1 MGADDEGGRVGEV
14 LADRYE
20 LRAYVESGALGDIYK
35 AVDRRL
41 EYRQVA
47 VKLLKAGTPD
57 DQVAR
62 FKREALLTGGLSSPH
77 VVKTSDFGQT
87 ADGRA
92 YLVMEWLQG
101 ESLADLLHREERLPL
116 ERAMRLADGVLAGL
130 EAAHEAGVV
139 HRDLKPENLFVVAEP
154 GVHDHVKILDFGF
167 ARVFGSS
174 ALDVTGEERI
184 VVGTVSYMAPEQL
197 RGRRADHRADLF
209 SVAALLFRMASGRL
223 PYDTRGPDAT
233 MASSAAFRA
242 LNLDKPPLRLD
253 TLDDAFEGLGALAD
267 VLERNLSVDVEQREA
282 SAGAMRRALA
292 LAVGDAAH
300 LPAEASR
307 PGESVEVWSN
317 PASGVHRLA
326 ALDDDTAADP
336 LGETVEV
343 GSVDALV
350 PEEPASS
357 AVAAAEPVAAGPS
370 AEEAPA
376 APTPVGSASSLRGA
390 IVGSVVF
397 VVAVVA
403 YFTWRALG

>member
-1 MGADDEGGRVGEV
+1 MGADAEGGRVGEV

-101 ESLADLLHREERLPL
+101 ESLADLLYREERLPL

-197 RGRRADHRADLF
+197 RGCRADHRADLF
-209 SVAALLFRMASGRL
+209 SIAALLFRMASGRL

-233 MASSAAFRA
+233 IASSAAFRA
-242 LNLDKPPLRLD
+242 LNLHKPPLRLD
-253 TLDDAFEGLGALAD
+253 ALDEAFEGLGALAD

-282 SAGAMRRALA
+282 SAGSMRRALA

-300 LPAEASR
+300 LPVEASR

-326 ALDDDTAADP
+326 ALDEDTAADP

-350 PEEPASS
+350 PEAPPSS

-390 IVGSVVF
+390 IVGGVIF
-397 VVAVVA
+397 FVAVVA